1 MLHNEVQSFLW
12 HTSNSGMQP
21 MGGVSIQKIDHV
33 FEAFYAGRVN
43 ASLWVKYGLC
53 DNNNFFV
60 IAT

>member
-1 MLHNEVQSFLW
+1 
-12 HTSNSGMQP
+12 MQP

-60 IAT
+60 FVFFFIAT